1 MIVAVIAGFVVFIVP
16 TYQDIGALRAQA
28 ADYNTILDNAKALQ
42 QQRNKLVAKYNAF
55 DPNSLAKLGTM
66 LPQNPENVQ
75 LILELNAAA
84 SQYGMVLQ
92 NVKIDTP
99 DTSTPAAGAARPGG
113 AGQSPDLGSLTITF
127 SVSGPYNGFTNFI
140 KTVEKSL
147 RIIDIKKVTFTA
159 LDDKTQNYQ
168 YTVAVKTYWLK

>member
-16 TYQDIGALRAQA
+16 TYSEIGTLRAQA
-28 ADYNTILDNAKALQ
+28 ADFNTVLNNAKTLQ
-42 QQRNKLVAKYNAF
+42 QERNTLVSKYNAF
-55 DPNSLAKLGTM
+55 DQNNISKLGVM
-66 LPQNPENVQ
+66 LPGNPQNVQ

-92 NVKIDTP
+92 NVKIDT
-99 DTSTPAAGAARPGG
+99 STDAQSGQPRV
-113 AGQSPDLGSLTITF
+113 AGQNADVGNLTITF

-140 KTVEKSL
+140 KTIEKSL
-147 RIIDIKKVTFTA
+147 RIIDIQKATFTA
-159 LDDKTQNYQ
+159 SDPKSTNYQ